1 VPTFSVRSFSSAF
14 LLVNLDSHL
23 FSKAHVNAVTTIS
36 SRISTPYAPTLI
48 VALLQVIGSFTEV
61 SPRTNARYLIATQLT
76 NNFLGP
82 LRPSSNP
89 HCRLFS
95 IVADVSDGTELIV
108 S

>member
-1 VPTFSVRSFSSAF
+1 
-14 LLVNLDSHL
+14 LVNLDSHL

-48 VALLQVIGSFTEV
+48 VALLHVIGSFAEV
-61 SPRTNARYLIATQLT
+61 IISPRTNVRYSIATQLT

-95 IVADVSDGTELIV
+95 IVADASDGTELIV